1 MRGRWIFRILKFAAF
16 LAVAFLVFGFVVTR
30 LWNFVMPPL
39 FGFHLITFWQAVALV
54 ILGKLLFGGF
64 RPRPRRHVLGR
75 AHEGTLGTDDARAA
89 RKIPRR
95 HARWLRAV
103 PAPSS
108 RRAKAVMR
116 QPFHCVNTGSLDCR
130 V

>member
-1 MRGRWIFRILKFAAF
+1 MNEATRRNQMRSRWIFRILKFAAF

-64 RPRPRRHVLGR
+64 RPRPGGMFWGGR
-75 AHEGTLGTDDARAA
+75 MRERWEQMTPEQREKFREG
-89 RKIPRR
+89 
-95 HARWLRAV
+95 
-103 PAPSS
+103 
-108 RRAKAVMR
+108 MR
-116 QPFHCVNTGSLDCR
+116 GRCGHFQPQATAEPKP
-130 V
+130 